1 MSSNNAMPRT
11 TPTTDTR
18 NLGEAHKLNSVAAG
32 LLANLQRRGN
42 GRERSMAAITATMWT
57 GRTSHCRADTLT
69 LVRQLQALCKGTGV
83 RMTVRPNPHVKGDYL
98 VALKY

>member
-1 MSSNNAMPRT
+1 MSSNNAMPFT

-83 RMTVRPNPHVKGDYL
+83 RMTVRNNPHVKGDYL

>member
-1 MSSNNAMPRT
+1 MTNAAPKMI
-11 TPTTDTR
+11 PTLDTR
-18 NLGEAHKLNSVAAG
+18 QMGETHKLGSVAAG

-42 GRERSMAAITATMWT
+42 GRERSMAAITATMWG

-83 RMTVRPNPHVKGDYL
+83 RMTVRNNPHVKGDYL

>member
-83 RMTVRPNPHVKGDYL
+83 RMTVRNNPHVKGDYL

>member
-18 NLGEAHKLNSVAAG
+18 HMGQAHKLNSVAAG

-57 GRTSHCRADTLT
+57 GCTSHCRADTAT

-83 RMTVRPNPHVKGDYL
+83 RMSVRPNPHVKGDYL